1 MESPQYGLPLYHDV
15 GGNLLDFFRN
25 HRANTLFKS
34 NYIATVDQVEYTPS
48 ATVKSPAEFVLLA
61 AWIGLLT
68 GLGEVCI
75 LFVKQTLL
83 RQWIHLGR
91 EFVWMTPL
99 ADLILFTT
107 IGFFLFIVARRW
119 PRLVTLRV
127 VAFVLTFL
135 SFFSLLFMFHPQLYK
150 YAAMLLATGLAIQS
164 SRYIVAHRQTFF
176 VVVRRSIAWVFI
188 LVIGFAVAVH
198 GRQLLV
204 EYRTIASLP
213 PASANAPNVLLI
225 VLDTVRAQNL
235 SVYRYARPT
244 TPQLEGFGQS
254 GVLFE
259 RAISTASWTL
269 TSHASM
275 FTGRF
280 PYELSAN
287 WLMPLD
293 ATYPTLAEVLSAHG
307 YLTGGFVANAGY
319 VSYEHGLDRGFVHYE
334 DYPISPGQIVV
345 SCSLGRYISDSRRLR
360 RLIGYHQTPLGRKT
374 APQVNS
380 AFMDW
385 LARGEGRP
393 FFAFLNY
400 YDAHAPYLPPSPFD
414 RKFGIHKPGESNPGA
429 HKDTVSPQEIQAMID
444 GYDGSIAYIDYH
456 LGLLFK
462 EMESRGLL
470 KNTLII
476 ITSDHG
482 EEFGEHGFFD
492 HGNSLYL
499 ASVHV
504 PLLMSFPSRIPAGK
518 RFSEPVSL
526 RELPATVIDLLRLE
540 GRTNFAGSSLSRYW
554 QQSRGPG
561 SSSDVILSEVSYAK
575 NVPPWLPVSK
585 GDMQAV
591 IKNGFRYIKNG
602 DGEEELYDFEND
614 PLEEHNLIGSEE
626 TGRALKWFRRFFAG
640 RYTFFNHLKNG
651 QFHSFQ
657 YEQVEKRKR

>member
-1 MESPQYGLPLYHDV
+1 M
-15 GGNLLDFFRN
+15 
-25 HRANTLFKS
+25 LFKS
-34 NYIATVDQVEYTPS
+34 NAIATADQVEYTPS
-48 ATVKSPAEFVLLA
+48 ARVKSLADFVLFA
-61 AWIGLLT
+61 AWIGLVT
-68 GLGEVCI
+68 GLSEVCI
-75 LFVKQTLL
+75 LFIKQTLL

-107 IGFFLFIVARRW
+107 TGFFLFIVARRW
-119 PRLVTLRV
+119 PRLVTLRI

-135 SFFSLLFMFHPQLYK
+135 SLFSLLFMFHPQLYK
-150 YAAMLLATGLAIQS
+150 YAAMLLAAGLAMQS
-164 SRYIVAHRQTFF
+164 SRCVAAHRQRFL
-176 VVVRRSIAWVFI
+176 VVVRRSFAWVLI
-188 LVIGFAVAVH
+188 LIIGFAVAVH

-204 EYRTIASLP
+204 EYRTIANLP
-213 PASANAPNVLLI
+213 PPSANASNVLLI
-225 VLDTVRAQNL
+225 VLDTVRARNL
-235 SVYRYARPT
+235 SVYGYVRPT
-244 TPQLEGFGQS
+244 TPQLERFGQS

-259 RAISTASWTL
+259 RAISTAPWTL

-280 PYELSAN
+280 PYELSAD
-287 WLMPLD
+287 WLTALD
-293 ATYPTLAEVLSAHG
+293 ATYPTLAEVFSEHG

-319 VSYEHGLDRGFVHYE
+319 VSYEHGLDRGFSHYE

-345 SCSLGRYISDSRRLR
+345 SCSLGRYITDSRRLR
-360 RLIGYHQTPLGRKT
+360 RLIGYQQILGRKT
-374 APQVNS
+374 ASQVNS
-380 AFMDW
+380 AFLDW
-385 LARGEGRP
+385 LSRRPGRP

-400 YDAHAPYLPPSPFD
+400 FDAHIPYLPPSPFD
-414 RKFGIHKPGESNPGA
+414 RKFGIHNANEINYAHGHIEPGESNPGA
-429 HKDTVSPQEIQAMID
+429 HKDTVSPQQIQAMID
-444 GYDGSIAYIDYH
+444 GYDESIAYIDYH

-462 EMESRGLL
+462 EMERRGLL

-482 EEFGEHGFFD
+482 EEFGEHNIFD

-499 ASVHV
+499 RSVHV

-540 GRTNFAGSSLSRYW
+540 GRTNFPGSSLARYW

-561 SSSDVILSEVSYAK
+561 SSSEVILSEVSRAK
-575 NVPPWLPVSK
+575 NVPPSLPVSR

-591 IKNGFRYIKNG
+591 IKNGFRYIKNA

-614 PLEEHNLIGSEE
+614 PLEKHNLIGSEE
-626 TGRALKWFRRFFAG
+626 TGHAVEWFRRFFAG
-640 RYTFFNHLKNG
+640 RFTFFTHVTNDR
-651 QFHSFQ
+651 FHSFQ
-657 YEQVEKRKR
+657 YEQAEKPKR